1 MPIQFRCKHCG
12 QMLSISS
19 RKMGA
24 TVNCPACTEPILV
37 PGDAPATQHLDSTQ
51 ERPAPSTRAAA
62 PPVAIPPAPKLTASP
77 APAAPPAAVQAPVVP
92 STPAAVQP
100 LVVTLP
106 SVAKPPLVAA
116 VSQSPTSR
124 ENLWAEEAKDEDAPR
139 KMREARLSNDSLD
152 MTPMVD
158 VTFQLL
164 IFFMI
169 TASFVTQKS
178 LQTTPPEPNDDT
190 GAVTVQLE
198 DMQDQSVI
206 VNIDAEGAML
216 VDDVP
221 VEDANALVEVL
232 MAKMTAEQ
240 KTQLLIEADYNAKHG
255 SIIQVIDAGIT
266 AGMENIRK
274 TSRQDE

>member
-37 PGDAPATQHLDSTQ
+37 PGETPATVQLDTVGAK
-51 ERPAPSTRAAA
+51 PAPPLATRPPTESRVAS
-62 PPVAIPPAPKLTASP
+62 PPVAPAKAASVPATAR
-77 APAAPPAAVQAPVVP
+77 PVA
-92 STPAAVQP
+92 TPTA
-100 LVVTLP
+100 
-106 SVAKPPLVAA
+106 
-116 VSQSPTSR
+116 
-124 ENLWAEEAKDEDAPR
+124 NLWADEEPDEDAPR
-139 KMREARLSNDSLD
+139 GMRESRLPNDGLD

-190 GAVTVQLE
+190 GAVTIQLE
-198 DMQDQSVI
+198 DMKDESVI
-206 VNIDAEGAML
+206 VNIDENGSMT

-221 VEDANALVEVL
+221 IEGAGALVEVL
-232 MAKMTAEQ
+232 MAKMVTEQ
-240 KTQLLIEADYNAKHG
+240 KTELLIEADYNATHG
-255 SIIQVIDAGIT
+255 TIIQVIDAGIS
-266 AGMENIRK
+266 AGMKNIRK

>member
-37 PGDAPATQHLDSTQ
+37 PGDTPPTAQLDSTQ
-51 ERPAPSTRAAA
+51 ARSAPPSRPAGLPPAPKPTAPS
-62 PPVAIPPAPKLTASP
+62 PPVAIQTPVAPR
-77 APAAPPAAVQAPVVP
+77 
-92 STPAAVQP
+92 TPAAVQP
-100 LVVTLP
+100 PILTSQP
-106 SVAKPPLVAA
+106 AAKPPLVAA
-116 VSQSPTSR
+116 ASPSQAPR
-124 ENLWAEEAKDEDAPR
+124 ENQWADEEEDEDAPR
-139 KMREARLSNDSLD
+139 KMRASRLSNDGLD

-190 GAVTVQLE
+190 GAVAVQLE

-221 VEDANALVEVL
+221 IEGASALVETL
-232 MAKMTAEQ
+232 MAKMATEQ
-240 KTQLLIEADYNAKHG
+240 KSQLLIEADYNAKHG
-255 SIIQVIDAGIT
+255 AIIQVIDAGIT

>member
-37 PGDAPATQHLDSTQ
+37 PGDTPPTAQLDSTQ
-51 ERPAPSTRAAA
+51 ARPAPSTRPVA
-62 PPVAIPPAPKLTASP
+62 PPAALPPAPKPP
-77 APAAPPAAVQAPVVP
+77 APAAPPAAVQAPVAP
-92 STPAAVQP
+92 RTPVAVLP
-100 LVVTLP
+100 LVVTP
-106 SVAKPPLVAA
+106 QHAAKLPLVATA
-116 VSQSPTSR
+116 APLRAPR
-124 ENLWAEEAKDEDAPR
+124 ENLWADEEEDEEAPR
-139 KMREARLSNDSLD
+139 KMRASRLSNDGLD

-206 VNIDAEGAML
+206 VNIDSEGAML

-221 VEDANALVEVL
+221 VEGSSALVEVL

-274 TSRQDE
+274 TSRQNE

>member
-1 MPIQFRCKHCG
+1 MPIQFRCQHCG

-37 PGDAPATQHLDSTQ
+37 PGDTPATKQLDSV
-51 ERPAPSTRAAA
+51 PARSA
-62 PPVAIPPAPKLTASP
+62 PPVIP
-77 APAAPPAAVQAPVVP
+77 APAAGQSEASTQVATSPVRASAVTN
-92 STPAAVQP
+92 STPAPAP
-100 LVVTLP
+100 L
-106 SVAKPPLVAA
+106 A
-116 VSQSPTSR
+116 
-124 ENLWAEEAKDEDAPR
+124 NLWADEEEDDAPR
-139 KMREARLSNDSLD
+139 KMRASRLSNDGLD

-178 LQTTPPEPNDDT
+178 LQSSPPEPNDDQ
-190 GAVTVQLE
+190 GAVAIQLE

-206 VNIDAEGAML
+206 VSIDGEGAML

-221 VEDANALVEVL
+221 VEGAAALVEVL
-232 MAKMTAEQ
+232 MAKITAEQ
-240 KTQLLIEADYNAKHG
+240 KSQLVIEADYNANHG
-255 SIIQVIDAGIT
+255 AVIQVIDAGIS

-274 TSRQDE
+274 TSRKDE

>member
-1 MPIQFRCKHCG
+1 MPIQFRCKHCN

-24 TVNCPACTEPILV
+24 TVNCPACTEPIQV
-37 PGDAPATQHLDSTQ
+37 PGETPPTAQLDSTQ
-51 ERPAPSTRAAA
+51 ARSVPSSR
-62 PPVAIPPAPKLTASP
+62 
-77 APAAPPAAVQAPVVP
+77 PAAPPAALPPAPKPLAPPVP
-92 STPAAVQP
+92 APPLIAVQP
-100 LVVTLP
+100 PVVNP
-106 SVAKPPLVAA
+106 PPVAKQTVAA
-116 VSQSPTSR
+116 AISPTRSPAPR
-124 ENLWAEEAKDEDAPR
+124 ENPWADEKEDEDAPPKKR
-139 KMREARLSNDSLD
+139 ASRLSNDGLD

-190 GAVTVQLE
+190 GAVAVQLE
-198 DMQDQSVI
+198 DLQDQSVI

-221 VEDANALVEVL
+221 IEGASALVETL
-232 MAKMTAEQ
+232 MAKMATEQ

-255 SIIQVIDAGIT
+255 AIIQVIDAGIT
-266 AGMENIRK
+266 VGMENIRK

>member
-1 MPIQFRCKHCG
+1 
-12 QMLSISS
+12 
-19 RKMGA
+19 
-24 TVNCPACTEPILV
+24 
-37 PGDAPATQHLDSTQ
+37 
-51 ERPAPSTRAAA
+51 
-62 PPVAIPPAPKLTASP
+62 
-77 APAAPPAAVQAPVVP
+77 
-92 STPAAVQP
+92 
-100 LVVTLP
+100 
-106 SVAKPPLVAA
+106 VAA

>member
-12 QMLSISS
+12 QMLGISS
-19 RKMGA
+19 RKLGA
-24 TVNCPACTEPILV
+24 MVNCPACAEPILV
-37 PGDAPATQHLDSTQ
+37 PGETPKTQQLEFASLKAPGSHM
-51 ERPAPSTRAAA
+51 
-62 PPVAIPPAPKLTASP
+62 
-77 APAAPPAAVQAPVVP
+77 PAAVAAATAQPTAKSAPI
-92 STPAAVQP
+92 
-100 LVVTLP
+100 P
-106 SVAKPPLVAA
+106 SVKSPP
-116 VSQSPTSR
+116 
-124 ENLWAEEAKDEDAPR
+124 NLWAAEEVAEEAPR
-139 KMREARLSNDSLD
+139 GIRASRLSNDGLD

-178 LQTTPPEPNDDT
+178 LQTTPPEANEDT

-206 VNIDAEGAML
+206 VTIDEAGAMM

-221 VEDANALVEVL
+221 VEGVASLVETL
-232 MAKMTAEQ
+232 MAKMSAEQ
-240 KTQLLIEADYNAKHG
+240 KTELLIEADYNANHG
-255 SIIQVIDAGIT
+255 AVIQVIDAGIS
-266 AGMENIRK
+266 AGMQSIRK